1 MDELLTEATK
11 ILGDTKA
18 KDAGANARARRA
30 HARVLA
36 MLDMNLRMARQQR
49 EQRIAN
55 ILQLAQTNA
64 EDSEWALREARRM
77 LHDDPEGTSRHVA

>member
-36 MLDMNLRMARQQR
+36 MLDMNVRMARQQR

-55 ILQLAQTNA
+55 LLQLAQTSA
-64 EDSEWALREARRM
+64 EDSDWALREAQRM
-77 LHDDPEGTSRHVA
+77 LHDDQDGTALDVA